1 MNLLRRLRFWI
12 DRRTLESGFEEE
24 VRQHLELKI
33 QQNIESGMSR
43 VEASRRA
50 HLEFGNA
57 TLAKEQTRRT
67 WRFPLMESLF
77 QDLRYAARQLRKN
90 PGFTAIAVVTL
101 ALGIGANTAIFS
113 VINAVLLRPF

>member
-1 MNLLRRLRFWI
+1 MNLLRRLWFWI

-43 VEASRRA
+43 VEASRQA

-57 TLAKEQTRRT
+57 TLAKSRH
-67 WRFPLMESLF
+67 
-77 QDLRYAARQLRKN
+77 AA
-90 PGFTAIAVVTL
+90 PGDSHGWTV
-101 ALGIGANTAIFS
+101 
-113 VINAVLLRPF
+113 